1 MVNVLNVIKK
11 YRVNKGLSQKE
22 LSELLGKSKNVVSNW
37 ENGVNKPDV
46 DTIERLCEILD
57 IPISEFFGN
66 NEMQILELSREEEK
80 LVLAWRKL
88 TRTNKNKILG
98 MIEMKIDEN

>member
-1 MVNVLNVIKK
+1 MVNIPNVIKK
-11 YRVNKGLSQKE
+11 YRINKELSQKD
-22 LSELLGKSKNVVSNW
+22 LAELLGKTKNAVSNW
-37 ENGVNKPDV
+37 ENGVNKPSA

-57 IPISEFFGN
+57 IPISEFFGSN
-66 NEMQILELSREEEK
+66 DVKALELSREEEK
-80 LVLAWRKL
+80 LVLSWRKL